1 MRGDPVQFILSP
13 PHSLIR
19 ALRPR
24 VRVAKSTI
32 ILNITKIVIITRLD
46 TQGQYDGEAN
56 LDFDAASVSGPC
68 GPTSFAGVEGE
79 KRKDGLDSEEEAKS
93 LTSNDSL
100 EPQDIPNQAE
110 AGQGPEAEPPGS
122 AMDSPS
128 HWQHNPLQRQEKALE
143 KDSPG
148 HLSDFAQSP
157 GIPDPL
163 APTVPTSG
171 FFGMVS
177 R

>member
-1 MRGDPVQFILSP
+1 
-13 PHSLIR
+13 

-46 TQGQYDGEAN
+46 TQGQYDGGMQSLPAGFIKEPLSLKN
-56 LDFDAASVSGPC
+56 LCFGSLRSNQ
-68 GPTSFAGVEGE
+68 FAGVEGE

>member
-1 MRGDPVQFILSP
+1 MRV
-13 PHSLIR
+13 
-19 ALRPR
+19 
-24 VRVAKSTI
+24 VKSTI
-32 ILNITKIVIITRLD
+32 TLNITKIVIITRLD
-46 TQGQYDGEAN
+46 TQGQYDA
-56 LDFDAASVSGPC
+56 
-68 GPTSFAGVEGE
+68 
-79 KRKDGLDSEEEAKS
+79 
-93 LTSNDSL
+93 

>member
-1 MRGDPVQFILSP
+1 
-13 PHSLIR
+13 
-19 ALRPR
+19 
-24 VRVAKSTI
+24 
-32 ILNITKIVIITRLD
+32 
-46 TQGQYDGEAN
+46 
-56 LDFDAASVSGPC
+56 
-68 GPTSFAGVEGE
+68 
-79 KRKDGLDSEEEAKS
+79 
-93 LTSNDSL
+93 
-100 EPQDIPNQAE
+100 
-110 AGQGPEAEPPGS
+110 
-122 AMDSPS
+122 MDSPS